1 MKTKKIKRLQKFL
14 LAFLAKYSTYILI
27 SLTLFFFNCSSNR
40 DKAEELTNIGIELLR
55 AEKDSCYIYFCEAIE
70 SDTNYGRAYYYKA
83 IAATEIRSD
92 VYDGIELFSKAI
104 SKGFNIPESYL
115 KRGKL
120 KAETKDLTGALKD
133 FNIAKNLDPEIT
145 SIAQYKGDAYY
156 ANNNFQRALEF
167 YKISSPNYDDKDF
180 YHNRAH
186 CNYLLGHHFD
196 ALQDLNEVIEIIE
209 NKHYR
214 KYNSEELSMQYYRRG
229 FIKYELGDRLGSL
242 LDLNKSID
250 INFGNTDAICQRGI
264 QKYDDHDYE
273 GALYDFETVI
283 RINPE
288 IGLAY
293 YYRAKIKIE
302 KKELNN
308 VCIDLSKAGELGVE
322 KTYEL
327 IKKFCN

>member
-1 MKTKKIKRLQKFL
+1 MQKFL
-14 LAFLAKYSTYILI
+14 LAFLAKYSAYILI

-40 DKAEELTNIGIELLR
+40 DKAKELTNIGIELLR

-92 VYDGIELFSKAI
+92 VYYGIELFSKAI

-167 YKISSPNYDDKDF
+167 YKISSPSYDDKDF
-180 YHNRAH
+180 YLKKAY
-186 CNYLLGHHFD
+186 CNYLSANHFD
-196 ALQDLNEVIEIIE
+196 AVQDLNEAIKISE
-209 NKHYR
+209 NFV
-214 KYNSEELSMQYYRRG
+214 KYDSQELSMLYYRRG
-229 FIKYELGDRLGSL
+229 FVKYELGDKRGSL
-242 LDLNKSID
+242 LDINKSINL
-250 INFGNTDAICQRGI
+250 NFMNTDAIGQRGI
-264 QKYDDHDYE
+264 QKYDNHDYE
-273 GALYDFETVI
+273 GALNDFEQVI

-288 IGLAY
+288 NGWAY

-308 VCIDLSKAGELGVE
+308 ACLDLSKAGELGVE
-322 KTYEL
+322 KAYDL
-327 IKKFCN
+327 IKNICN